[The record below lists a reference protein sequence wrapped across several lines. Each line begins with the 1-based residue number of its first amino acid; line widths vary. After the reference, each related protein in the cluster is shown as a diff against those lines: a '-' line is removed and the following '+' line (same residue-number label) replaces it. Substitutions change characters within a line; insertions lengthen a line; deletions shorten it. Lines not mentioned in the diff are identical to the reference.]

1 MKKRI
6 LLICVLCASL
16 SSFGYAQ
23 KAKSAAPKR
32 GAKPPTE
39 QKDFQDNKKGMPR
52 PDGPMPRR
60 GMDRGPG
67 MPPPPP
73 PLPPGC
79 PCSKPKP
86 GRPPGP
92 GMGMPP
98 GERPPMKGRPKPP
111 APKKGKAAEGK

>member
-52 PDGPMPRR
+52 PDGPMPMVRH
-60 GMDRGPG
+60 GQGPG

-73 PLPPGC
+73 PPPPPQVAPVRSRNLAVLQAPAWGC
-79 PCSKPKP
+79 L
-86 GRPPGP
+86 RENGP
-92 GMGMPP
+92 
-98 GERPPMKGRPKPP
+98 R
-111 APKKGKAAEGK
+111 